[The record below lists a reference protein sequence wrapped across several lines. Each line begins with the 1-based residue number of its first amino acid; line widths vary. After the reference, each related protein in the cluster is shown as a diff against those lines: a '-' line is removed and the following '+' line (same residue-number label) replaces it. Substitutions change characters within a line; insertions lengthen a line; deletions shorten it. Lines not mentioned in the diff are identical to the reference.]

1 MSLMKNAPSVS
12 VRDDGNGRVQAAHH
26 LGCSDEVVHGCNGE
40 IGLAKTGS
48 GCSGT
53 AVTLFQYLAS
63 RERVRDD
70 EPLVHAIKT
79 GFKSTASADTIADSR
94 GDL

>member
-12 VRDDGNGRVQAAHH
+12 VRDNGNGRVQAAHH
-26 LGCSDEVVHGCNGE
+26 LGCSDEVIHSCNGE

-63 RERVRDD
+63 RESQGRRTSGTCNQNRLQ
-70 EPLVHAIKT
+70 EH
-79 GFKSTASADTIADSR
+79 SER
-94 GDL
+94 